1 MVVNEELTVTV
12 RLQQNVL
19 LTPSINYPYEFQLVR
34 EKRFERQRESA
45 VPLLLQLSQLVA
57 KVLGDFQQG
66 RGRFSSS
73 TQGSQVILELSDTD
87 NLQSNILIS
96 EMKTLVWAK

>member
-19 LTPSINYPYEFQLVR
+19 PTPSINYPYEFQLVR
-34 EKRFERQRESA
+34 GKRLERQREPA
-45 VPLLLQLSQLVA
+45 LPLLLQLSQLVA

-73 TQGSQVILELSDTD
+73 TQGSQGILELSDTD